1 MYKEKKRKLV
11 KKSRISGPD
20 GMGPKKDGLVESNPK
35 KKKKKGDRWK
45 KRVCGVK

>member
-35 KKKKKGDRWK
+35 KKSDRWK